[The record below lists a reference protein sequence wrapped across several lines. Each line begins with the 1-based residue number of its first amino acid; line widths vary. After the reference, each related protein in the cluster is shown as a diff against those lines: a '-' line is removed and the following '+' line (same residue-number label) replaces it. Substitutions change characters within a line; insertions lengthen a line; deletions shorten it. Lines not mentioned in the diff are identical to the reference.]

1 MGLTSIKYDD
11 YRHLFIILHK
21 AVQNVKLKAFQ
32 YRLLLGKI
40 VTNIDLKCWGK
51 TDSDLCSLCK
61 KLPETPR
68 HLFYECEIVQPAL
81 DYIIKNCR
89 KNNIVVQWNCE
100 KFILENIC
108 ENVFSIYN
116 ELCIILKQLIY
127 RCRCQSLEFTLR
139 DTRQKLKKFIVKNF
153 LLVRKQRSNISILK
167 NGVQS
172 NQSCT

>member
-100 KFILENIC
+100 KFILGNIC

-127 RCRCQSLEFTLR
+127 RCRCQSLEFTLER
-139 DTRQKLKKFIVKNF
+139 YKAEIEEIYCKELFISKKTK
-153 LLVRKQRSNISILK
+153 K
-167 NGVQS
+167 
-172 NQSCT
+172 